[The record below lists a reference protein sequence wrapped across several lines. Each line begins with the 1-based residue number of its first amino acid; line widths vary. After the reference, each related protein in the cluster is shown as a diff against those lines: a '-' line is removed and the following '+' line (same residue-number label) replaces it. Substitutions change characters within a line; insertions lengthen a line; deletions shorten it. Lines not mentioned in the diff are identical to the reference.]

1 MLRIDNIR
9 RLLGSFIPVAPVFNH
24 HVHREYLE
32 IEILDFIS
40 RHKYSDRLILVG
52 ETALRLVYNNNRF
65 AEKLE
70 FHFKSLTKKEF
81 NELADDILRYLEG
94 NGLNV
99 VSDNLDNTS
108 LNLYGRDIIF
118 PQLRDCGED
127 IHIRVEAH
135 NKGVDYRE
143 EYQFISRAGFT
154 FPVCL
159 PPIKILCAMKVAAFL
174 YKERGADLY
183 DLTFLL
189 GLARP
194 DSNYLRQKLG
204 MTSEFEMWTAIEK
217 TLSNV
222 DIELKI
228 KDCSHTLLYGEYAA
242 KLLQFKEMVSLELE
256 RIKTKEE

>member
-1 MLRIDNIR
+1 M
-9 RLLGSFIPVAPVFNH
+9 
-24 HVHREYLE
+24 
-32 IEILDFIS
+32 
-40 RHKYSDRLILVG
+40 
-52 ETALRLVYNNNRF
+52 
-65 AEKLE
+65 
-70 FHFKSLTKKEF
+70 
-81 NELADDILRYLEG
+81 
-94 NGLNV
+94 
-99 VSDNLDNTS
+99 
-108 LNLYGRDIIF
+108 
-118 PQLRDCGED
+118 
-127 IHIRVEAH
+127 EAH